1 MIINDSRKG
10 IYAMNDFLEKLRHI
24 ISHYGKKFWTWFL
37 AKSRRYQ
44 LWRWLVVIFL
54 ASFLCMSIYLTFV
67 AKTSNVKGLKNALEQ
82 ATEIYD
88 KNDQKA
94 GYLYAQKGTWTSIDD
109 ISPNVIDAVLS
120 TEDRNFYKEYGFS
133 VKGIARASLLLLSF
147 ALLLFPLVHIILFF
161 CPNFYIY

>member
-1 MIINDSRKG
+1 
-10 IYAMNDFLEKLRHI
+10 MNDFLEKLRQAI
-24 ISHYGKKFWTWFL
+24 GYYGKKFWSWFL

-54 ASFLCMSIYLTFV
+54 ASFLCMSIYLTFI

-94 GYLYAQKGTWTSIDD
+94 GYLYAQKGT
-109 ISPNVIDAVLS
+109 
-120 TEDRNFYKEYGFS
+120 S
-133 VKGIARASLLLLSF
+133 VSYTHLTLPTIVG
-147 ALLLFPLVHIILFF
+147 V
-161 CPNFYIY
+161 

>member
-1 MIINDSRKG
+1 
-10 IYAMNDFLEKLRHI
+10 MNDFLEKLRQAI
-24 ISHYGKKFWTWFL
+24 GYYGKKFWNWFL

-54 ASFLCMSIYLTFV
+54 ASFLCMSIYLTFI

-94 GYLYAQKGTWTSIDD
+94 GYLYAQKGTWTAIDD

-133 VKGIARASLLLLSF
+133 VKGIARAGLMHVKNKLTGGNAVTGGG
-147 ALLLFPLVHIILFF
+147 AL
-161 CPNFYIY
+161 

>member
-1 MIINDSRKG
+1 
-10 IYAMNDFLEKLRHI
+10 MNDFLEKLRQAI
-24 ISHYGKKFWTWFL
+24 GYYGKKFWSWFL

-54 ASFLCMSIYLTFV
+54 ASFLCMSIYLTFI

-94 GYLYAQKGTWTSIDD
+94 GYLYAQKGTWTAIDD

-133 VKGIARASLLLLSF
+133 F
-147 ALLLFPLVHIILFF
+147 
-161 CPNFYIY
+161 